1 MRLHRIL
8 HMQGQAH
15 SKCSV
20 NVSCYCNPASI
31 SHSFIQKE
39 NTDAASKNPAG
50 SPGNL
55 NRRHSLVDHTSE
67 QNKTRTGKDPGQ
79 FTSGFAVA
87 TAPTPKE
94 KKKNPAELMR
104 NRISSRSLILS
115 FLVHL
120 FYKKVGLDPYPNQFP
135 GRFLRSTHN
144 KSLIDGA
151 QCSKFWFVIHAMAD
165 FKQRKY
171 LIFNAF
177 SSGLHFAMKALK
189 IALWKNQ

>member
-1 MRLHRIL
+1 MSAVTVTLPRFHIHLYRKKTLMPLPRTLLGARETWIGDTVWWTIH
-8 HMQGQAH
+8 
-15 SKCSV
+15 
-20 NVSCYCNPASI
+20 
-31 SHSFIQKE
+31 
-39 NTDAASKNPAG
+39 
-50 SPGNL
+50 
-55 NRRHSLVDHTSE
+55 
-67 QNKTRTGKDPGQ
+67 QNKTRRGQ
-79 FTSGFAVA
+79 EKTLDSLPVVLQWQL
-87 TAPTPKE
+87 PPPQKK

-151 QCSKFWFVIHAMAD
+151 QCSKFWFVIHAMTD

-189 IALWKNQ
+189 IALWKNQWRPGSSGQ